1 MQWVKFESRNK
12 NFQGAFH
19 ICQDLNAKTEC
30 LAVSKNVKS
39 IGNYILTLNSYI
51 FAPGQPNP
59 NYQQWRLHPKTYQ
72 LINVETGLC
81 LISFD
86 SKSLSNTSAVK
97 LLSGVDVCNA
107 KSEVTMEQKWSLEP
121 LPKC

>member
-1 MQWVKFESRNK
+1 MQWIKLESSNK

-19 ICQDLNAKTEC
+19 ICQNLNAKNEC
-30 LAVSKNVKS
+30 CLSVSKKS
-39 IGNYILTLNSYI
+39 NGDFILTLNSHI
-51 FAPGQPNP
+51 RADQRNS
-59 NYQQWRLHPKTYQ
+59 NYQQWRLNPKTNQ
-72 LINVETGLC
+72 LVNLQTRLC

-107 KSEVTMEQKWSLEP
+107 KSEVKMEQKWSLDP